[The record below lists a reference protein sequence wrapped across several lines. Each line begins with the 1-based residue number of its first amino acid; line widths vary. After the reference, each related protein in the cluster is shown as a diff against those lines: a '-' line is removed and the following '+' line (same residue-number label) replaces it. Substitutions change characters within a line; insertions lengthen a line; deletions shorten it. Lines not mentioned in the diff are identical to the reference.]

1 MRVVSLVVDVG
12 RVAHV
17 ALQRGR
23 AASAALAA
31 VAADAL
37 QDAAVDRLRLLR
49 RGAARRRAVRVVRG
63 GGGAA
68 SRQGLQVRCRYFT
81 AALGSGNVGHLKAAV
96 Q

>member
-1 MRVVSLVVDVG
+1 MRVVPLVVDVG

-17 ALQRGR
+17 ALQRR
-23 AASAALAA
+23 CAASAALAA

-49 RGAARRRAVRVVRG
+49 RRATRRRAVRVVRG

-68 SRQGLQVRCRYFT
+68 SRQGLQIRCRYCT
-81 AALGSGNVGHLKAAV
+81 PTVGSGNVRHIT
-96 Q
+96 